1 MNDNNRRILIL
12 SALTL
17 AFWMPGYFYVQILP
31 QYVQHLGGALAMV
44 GVVGGAYGLTQALL
58 RIPAGIGS
66 DRLGRRKPFIAAGFV
81 AGILTNLIFLT
92 AASPWQLFW
101 GQAMAGVLATN
112 WVALTVFAAGWV
124 APDQVTRTMGY
135 LFAIN
140 NIAQLIA
147 GGSGALLTAR
157 WGWHAPFWAGLA
169 VSSLGLILLKF
180 TGQETTPAK
189 ERLTV
194 GSLLAVARNRS
205 VWLASLLGILV
216 QYGPW
221 ALINFSPVVAGQL
234 GASHAQLGWLSLF
247 GAGATIVASYLAGTI
262 NRSMGRRR
270 TLLVGMGVMIFGL
283 AALPSVIAF
292 WQLCLV
298 MAAVGTGR
306 GILLPSL
313 MGYCQ
318 SEAPDSMRATAMGF
332 FQALYAVGMFLG
344 PTVTGLISDTFGL
357 AAAFYLA
364 AGILMIPV
372 VWLSVKQNAV

>member
-1 MNDNNRRILIL
+1 MNDNQRRMMIL

-31 QYVQHLGGALAMV
+31 GYVQHLGGALAMV

-66 DRLGRRKPFIAAGFV
+66 DRLSRRKPFIAVGFV

-140 NIAQLIA
+140 NIAQLVA
-147 GGSGALLTAR
+147 GSSGALLTAW
-157 WGWHAPFWAGLA
+157 WGWHAPFWAGLI
-169 VSSLGLILLKF
+169 VSLLGLIILKF
-180 TGQETTPAK
+180 TGKEAEPAK

-194 GSLLAVARNRS
+194 GSLLAVSRNRS

-221 ALINFSPVVAGQL
+221 ALLSFSPVVARQL
-234 GASHAQLGWLSLF
+234 GAGHAQLGWLSLF
-247 GAGATIVASYLAGTI
+247 SAGATILASYLAGTV
-262 NRSMGRRR
+262 NGRLGRRS
-270 TLLVGMGVMIFGL
+270 TLLSGMGVMILGL
-283 AALPSVIAF
+283 LVLPSVNAF

-298 MAAVGTGR
+298 LAAVGAGR

-318 SEAPDSMRATAMGF
+318 SEVSGSMKATAMGF

-344 PTVTGLISDTFGL
+344 PTVTGLISDRFGMG
-357 AAAFYLA
+357 AAFYLA
-364 AGILMIPV
+364 AGLLLVPV
-372 VWLSVKQNAV
+372 AWLTVKRQAV